1 MRARISEIRQMG
13 HAHAEPAGDSGR
25 GSSAKQGEAM
35 SKLNPIASEP
45 LVVATIATGIT
56 WFGARYGINVDPAP
70 ATAIAGAVL
79 LVGTLFARQ
88 QVTPVAKV
96 DAENQK
102 PVDTSTLEAVAS
114 MVLAKVQPSVKAT
127 QPAVMT
133 ADPSVTPNA
142 TVDTGALTRRAVP
155 PPPDPGKPG
164 VIP

>member
-1 MRARISEIRQMG
+1 VKS
-13 HAHAEPAGDSGR
+13 
-25 GSSAKQGEAM
+25 
-35 SKLNPIASEP
+35 PIAREP
-45 LVVATIATGIT
+45 VLVAALASALT
-56 WFGARYGINVDPAP
+56 WLGAKYGINVDPAQ

-88 QVTPVAKV
+88 QVTPVAKIQ
-96 DAENQK
+96 AENEK

-114 MVLAKVQPSVKAT
+114 MVLAKAQPSVKAT
-127 QPAVMT
+127 QPAGMT

-142 TVDTGALTRRAVP
+142 TVNTGALTRREVP